1 MGGAESSRACA
12 SVLSATLIFRGPR
25 AEGVTFRVTPR
36 YPSLSMR
43 IVCST
48 AGRSRVLGVF
58 PAGLPS
64 TRMEAGG
71 TDTISTVPSV
81 SRRDISRVACSPG
94 SSVKSVTRGA
104 WPALR

>member
-1 MGGAESSRACA
+1 MGGAASSRACA
-12 SVLSATLIFRGPR
+12 SVLSATLIFLALRD
-25 AEGVTFRVTPR
+25 EGVTFRVTPR

-48 AGRSRVLGVF
+48 VVRSRIFGVF

-71 TDTISTVPSV
+71 ADTISTVPNV
-81 SRRDISRVACSPG
+81 SRRDISSVACSPG